1 MSKQEHS
8 QSNTVEMTSLPNSLD
23 SNMDLSESLED
34 GNEDGSEDQDDQTN
48 SSSNNSSSDESPPS
62 QDQSPISVKFSYTQ
76 AKVISPNKNQEV
88 SIDYGSQDVEKDGTC
103 RVKVQTTTTN
113 GSQEVSPDEINGN
126 LVHSTITVSSLQVQ
140 VTTNGSQELLGG
152 NNNGSQE
159 IFVNGVTEIS
169 VTLSREN
176 SNERRNLKRKQGSVE
191 EEVGKEKKFK

>member
-1 MSKQEHS
+1 MSSLEMDSSEPLSQNAEEQEHS

-126 LVHSTITVSSLQVQ
+126 L
-140 VTTNGSQELLGG
+140 
-152 NNNGSQE
+152 E